1 MEKQSQFKR
10 AVNLFSKKENLTL
23 LIVFMFFWISIY
35 QRGFKFDGPNSI
47 SEKSVL
53 LSGFIALFPTGVVI
67 AIITFALSFRTSNW
81 LKPMIELI
89 ILVARADGSISEI
102 EKKAIEKNL
111 NKQLGYL
118 RIKRAIKYF
127 YKLENS
133 QELSIS
139 SSCRKLKEHFETTE
153 MTVFLDFL
161 VSVAVSDQY
170 LSDSEEQLLNE
181 ICNRLGIHS
190 KSLNSILSRK
200 RFISENQRRKQA
212 SPKVRYSSLT
222 KSYKI
227 LGLEDTVSFNEVK
240 KAYRELAKQYHPDK
254 IRNKDLK
261 EQAKKQFQLITEAYD
276 VIKKKRG

>member
-1 MEKQSQFKR
+1 
-10 AVNLFSKKENLTL
+10 
-23 LIVFMFFWISIY
+23 
-35 QRGFKFDGPNSI
+35 
-47 SEKSVL
+47 
-53 LSGFIALFPTGVVI
+53 
-67 AIITFALSFRTSNW
+67 
-81 LKPMIELI
+81 
-89 ILVARADGSISEI
+89 
-102 EKKAIEKNL
+102 
-111 NKQLGYL
+111 
-118 RIKRAIKYF
+118 
-127 YKLENS
+127 
-133 QELSIS
+133 
-139 SSCRKLKEHFETTE
+139 